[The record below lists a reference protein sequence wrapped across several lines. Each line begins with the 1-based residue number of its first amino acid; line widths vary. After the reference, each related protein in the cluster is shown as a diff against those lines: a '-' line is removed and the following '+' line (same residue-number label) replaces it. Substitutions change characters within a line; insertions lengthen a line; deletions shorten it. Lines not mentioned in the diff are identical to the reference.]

1 MFLNLLEWT
10 RREVLYWRQ
19 FFAMIKIMKVKAQK
33 LNQAK
38 LKTVL
43 NLKIHKES
51 IFLQIESKL
60 VLFTL

>member
-1 MFLNLLEWT
+1 
-10 RREVLYWRQ
+10 
-19 FFAMIKIMKVKAQK
+19 MIKIMKVKAQK